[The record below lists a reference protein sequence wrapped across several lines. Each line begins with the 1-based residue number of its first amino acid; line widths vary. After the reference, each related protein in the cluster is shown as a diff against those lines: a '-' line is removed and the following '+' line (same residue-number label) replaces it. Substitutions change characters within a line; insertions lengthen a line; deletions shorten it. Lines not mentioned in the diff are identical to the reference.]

1 MIVLVGG
8 ESHTGK
14 TLMAQKLLEKYKY
27 PYTSLDHI
35 KMGIIRGYENCGF
48 TPYDSEAVISE
59 NLWGVVKGIIDTCIE
74 NEQNIILEG
83 CYLPPE
89 KVANISKDPVIVVY
103 IVFSSEYIEK
113 NFNKIIFYENVVEK
127 RKFPEERNEDEF
139 ITRNKELKKRCIK
152 AELTYFEIKEDYEKE
167 IQKAYD
173 YIDESIINLENNQ

>member
-59 NLWGVVKGIIDTCIE
+59 NLWGVIKGIIDTCIE
-74 NEQNIILEG
+74 NKQNIIIEG

-89 KVANISKDPVIVVY
+89 KVADISHNVIAVY
-103 IVFSSEYIEK
+103 IVFSNLYINK
-113 NFNKIIFYENVVEK
+113 NFEKIINYENIIEK
-127 RKFPEERNEDEF
+127 RKFKEERRINEF
-139 ITRNKELKKRCIK
+139 IIENKEVERKCIESK
-152 AELTYFEIKEDYEKE
+152 LPYFEIKYNYQEE
-167 IQKAYD
+167 IKKVYN
-173 YIDESIINLENNQ
+173 YINENVMEFRG

>member
-59 NLWGVVKGIIDTCIE
+59 NLWGVIKGIIDTCIE
-74 NEQNIILEG
+74 NKQNIIIEG

-89 KVANISKDPVIVVY
+89 KVADISHNVIAVY
-103 IVFSSEYIEK
+103 IVFSNLYINK
-113 NFNKIIFYENVVEK
+113 NFEKIINYENIIEK
-127 RKFPEERNEDEF
+127 RKFKEERRINEF
-139 ITRNKELKKRCIK
+139 IIENKEVERKCIESK
-152 AELTYFEIKEDYEKE
+152 LPYFEIKYNYQEEIKKVYNYINEKV
-167 IQKAYD
+167 IKFRG
-173 YIDESIINLENNQ
+173 